1 MNNTLSK
8 NQKIL
13 KMIKVALEGLPI
25 GLGAQIG
32 IPSARWCLRVVRN
45 FRTRLISKNLA
56 LKIKV
61 ACENP
66 DINEFVVCYDLLVS
80 PLTLGDLMCCV
91 MLARYAA
98 LHEKRTR
105 FVFIEGEV
113 KHDSAE
119 VFSDKVL
126 FNKNFGSM
134 RLTATTLLDK
144 STSEVQSMSWNDFQK
159 SIGTEFVKQGST
171 FIAMEEFVRH
181 RVSIYN
187 HTFNILNFLL
197 SFKSI
202 SFVDKFL
209 LDYDELS
216 KLTGVFQPEYS
227 YVTLGARYS
236 LLWAKERNL
245 EIETLKVICNYVFK
259 KHPNHKVMIVSDEIG
274 CDYFREN
281 TRNMDFDLVFSKD
294 YSSTYLGDGALILGS
309 TFYFQFLGGGIGIIP
324 MFSNIPYEITCP
336 LVHESM
342 WSTRRLMSWQSLTQI
357 YNDSAKLDI
366 SKNQ

>member
-1 MNNTLSK
+1 
-8 NQKIL
+8 
-13 KMIKVALEGLPI
+13 MIKVALEGLPI

-61 ACENP
+61 ACENS